1 MDEVEK
7 RILDAALKIFSIDG
21 YSGSTTKKIA
31 EEANVAEVTL
41 FRKFKSKDN
50 LLLEVLIHNKTTLA
64 TMNMISK
71 IDINSDIEK
80 QLKTIINN
88 ILKKSKDDAE
98 FNKFLMTLSILIQ
111 ESTRNP
117 EIKSILVT
125 FIMEKINFF
134 KEFFD
139 YQINAH
145 NIREL
150 DTRMLAFIFIS
161 FIMTRVLFKSFFS
174 EQIQENLL
182 GQPNEQIEPFVDILI
197 NGITTKI
204 DIKSDLK

>member
-64 TMNMISK
+64 TMDMISK

-111 ESTRNP
+111 ESTRNS

-204 DIKSDLK
+204 DIKK